1 LKNLFDKE
9 NDNDQTRV
17 GNPPEWSWST
27 CKG

>member
-17 GNPPEWSWST
+17 GNQSEWSWST